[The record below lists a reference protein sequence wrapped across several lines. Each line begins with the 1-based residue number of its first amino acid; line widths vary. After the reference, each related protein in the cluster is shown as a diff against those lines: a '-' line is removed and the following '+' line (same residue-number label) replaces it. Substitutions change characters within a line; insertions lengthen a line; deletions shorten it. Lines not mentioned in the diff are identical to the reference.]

1 MRESRFAAYVDA
13 ARNGKN
19 ALWRIV
25 LAVAVIA
32 GVWLATSVV
41 LAAAGLVAISIRD
54 GNWPLS
60 SDEIA
65 EAADLKVLVADP
77 IGTGILLL
85 SVASL
90 WLGTWLALKVVHKR
104 SIRDLLGTERRL
116 HWPDFARATVV
127 TLILATLSA
136 PVVLLIDPTL
146 IRGNLSLFS
155 WLAVAPLLLVAVFL
169 QSSAEEIVFRGYFH
183 QVLAARFAA
192 PLIWLAVPTAL
203 FTLLH
208 WQSEASPAMNL
219 AGLFV
224 ILALSLSMSR
234 FLVAT
239 GNLGA
244 SMGVHFGNNIS
255 AIMLFS
261 SSPDYGAAALL
272 KGRSIL
278 DPGWTT
284 SQAIML
290 GLYGVLV
297 VGGTQALLLHRAS
310 PVRLRSLSERAEL

>member
-1 MRESRFAAYVDA
+1 MRESRFAAYVDM
-13 ARNGKN
+13 ARNGKT

-25 LAVAVIA
+25 LAVAIIA
-32 GVWLATSVV
+32 SVWVAASIIFV
-41 LAAAGLVAISIRD
+41 AAGFVAVAIRD
-54 GNWPLS
+54 GDWALS
-60 SDEIA
+60 SDEIV
-65 EAADLKVLVADP
+65 EIVDLKALLVDP
-77 IGTGILLL
+77 IGTGVLLL

-90 WLGTWLALKVVHKR
+90 WVGAWLALKVVHKR
-104 SIRDLLGTERRL
+104 SVRDLLGTERRL
-116 HWPDFARATVV
+116 HWPDLIRATVV
-127 TLILATLSA
+127 TLVLATLTA
-136 PVVLLIDPTL
+136 PAALLIDPTL
-146 IRGNLSLFS
+146 IRGSLSLFS
-155 WLAVAPLLLVAVFL
+155 WLAVAPLLLTAIFL

-183 QVLAARFAA
+183 QALAARFAA
-192 PLIWLAVPTAL
+192 PFIWLAVPTAL

-224 ILALSLSMSR
+224 VLALSLSMSC
-234 FLVAT
+234 LLMAT

-255 AIMLFS
+255 AMMLFS
-261 SSPDYGAAALL
+261 SSPDYGAAALFM
-272 KGRSIL
+272 GRSIL

-297 VGGTQALLLHRAS
+297 IAVTQLLLLHRAS
-310 PVRLRSLSERAEL
+310 PVRLRSLS